1 MSVGKL
7 MNATKKKIAKIFK
20 RVSEG
25 AESDCLST
33 ERESATATKNQFYF
47 FFIFQNYVAEPVTK
61 VLSLHIKKTPVYFE

>member
-25 AESDCLST
+25 AEDDCLST
-33 ERESATATKNQFYF
+33 ERESATATKN
-47 FFIFQNYVAEPVTK
+47 
-61 VLSLHIKKTPVYFE
+61 